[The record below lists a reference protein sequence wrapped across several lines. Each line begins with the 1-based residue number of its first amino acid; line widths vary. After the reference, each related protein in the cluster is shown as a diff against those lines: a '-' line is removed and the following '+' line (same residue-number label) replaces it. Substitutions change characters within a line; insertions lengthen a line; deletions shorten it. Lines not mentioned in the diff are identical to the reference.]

1 MSETTTEPHQE
12 TPPETAPE
20 GVMEDIA
27 ALTAL
32 LDREIAAIGSGDL
45 SGIAARLDEKSRLG
59 ARLEAQT
66 VWIETTLGQGDAP
79 ASELRDSLAE
89 LSALIAR
96 DAAMLE
102 RMRETTASV
111 ARELER
117 LRARHGLGGLY
128 GASGHRNPK
137 DTLSRASMDKSV

>member
-1 MSETTTEPHQE
+1 MSETSTKTPHE
-12 TPPETAPE
+12 T
-20 GVMEDIA
+20 VREDIA

-32 LDREIAAIGSGDL
+32 LDREIAEIGSGDL
-45 SGIAARLDEKSRLG
+45 SGIKARLDEKSRLG
-59 ARLEAQT
+59 ARLEAQAA
-66 VWIETTLGQGDAP
+66 WIETTLGQGDAP
-79 ASELRDSLAE
+79 AEELRESLGQ

-96 DAAMLE
+96 DAAILE

-137 DTLSRASMDKSV
+137 DTLSRAPMDKSV

>member
-1 MSETTTEPHQE
+1 MSETSSE
-12 TPPETAPE
+12 ARAD

-45 SGIAARLDEKSRLG
+45 SGVAARLDEKSRLG
-59 ARLEAQT
+59 ARLEAQAA
-66 VWIETTLGQGDAP
+66 WIEAALGQGDEA
-79 ASELRDSLAE
+79 ASKLRDSLAE
-89 LSALIAR
+89 LSALITR

-111 ARELER
+111 ARDLER

-128 GASGHRNPK
+128 GASGQRNPK
-137 DTLSRASMDKSV
+137 DTLSRAPMDKSV